1 MFQPERKLLYA
12 FTSGG
17 FFYQHAK
24 PHALIFLRHKKI
36 GYISYPPNPP
46 PYLVGLTYFK
56 FKNIK

>member
-1 MFQPERKLLYA
+1 MFWPERKLLYA

-17 FFYQHAK
+17 LFYQLAK

-46 PYLVGLTYFK
+46 PYLVGLT
-56 FKNIK
+56 